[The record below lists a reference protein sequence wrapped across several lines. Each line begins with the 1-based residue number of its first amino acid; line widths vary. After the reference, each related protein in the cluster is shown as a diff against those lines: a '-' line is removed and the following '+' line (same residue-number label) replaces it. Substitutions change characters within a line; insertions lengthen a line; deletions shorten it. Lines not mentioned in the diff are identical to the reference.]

1 MKWLQHSGHRPA
13 QKFTTLHLLKTLPDC
28 KVYKGY
34 KVSTTIHLST
44 PTTDSKRWVL
54 PPAFQTCCFS
64 TDKNPLPFLFVFQT
78 QSIMQYCQQCSLC
91 RCHIRPEAA
100 FLTVDWRRAINAGL
114 SLVDVSHT
122 LPPCHICHQHLYNY
136 CSSDYCEYHSSASY
150 LCEIRIL
157 WQASRLADVWKCLNW
172 LNSLLIVFRQ

>member
-13 QKFTTLHLLKTLPDC
+13 QKFTTLHLLRTLPDC

-91 RCHIRPEAA
+91 RCHIRKEAA

-122 LPPCHICHQHLYNY
+122 LPHVTFVTSIFTIIAPQIIVSITARPHICVRFGF
-136 CSSDYCEYHSSASY
+136 SDRLLA
-150 LCEIRIL
+150 
-157 WQASRLADVWKCLNW
+157 WQMSGNVWTG
-172 LNSLLIVFRQ
+172 